1 MKRKEMSLL
10 SREELRHLRWQ
21 FLATIPKTELESW
34 RLNLN
39 LKRVNAELAVRA
51 QKIVKNES
59 RET

>member
-1 MKRKEMSLL
+1 MSLL

-21 FLATIPKTELESW
+21 FLATTPKTELESW

>member
-1 MKRKEMSLL
+1 MSLL
-10 SREELRHLRWQ
+10 PREELRQLRWQ

-51 QKIVKNES
+51 KKIVKNES

>member
-10 SREELRHLRWQ
+10 PREELRQLRWQ

-34 RLNLN
+34 RLNMN
-39 LKRVNAELAVRA
+39 IKRVNAELAVRA